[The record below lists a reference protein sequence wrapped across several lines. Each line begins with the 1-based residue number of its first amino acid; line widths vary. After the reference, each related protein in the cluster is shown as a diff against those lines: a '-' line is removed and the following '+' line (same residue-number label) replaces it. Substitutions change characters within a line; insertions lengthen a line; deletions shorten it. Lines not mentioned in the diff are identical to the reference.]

1 MSPQVEPLADEDDAF
16 GRLLLD
22 HLAGRAGHA
31 FLDRDDGWSGPA
43 LGPEWFFAE
52 PKAWADPERVVFE
65 HVRGRVLDIGAGAG
79 RHSLEAQ
86 RRGLEVVAIDVS
98 PGAVE
103 ACRRRGVA
111 DARLLAL
118 AAVDD
123 DLGVFDTVLM
133 LCGNFGLVGSA
144 EQAVTILRRLYSLTS
159 PHAGIV
165 LDSVDPYVD
174 ADAGDLAYQAR
185 NRTLGRLPGQV
196 TIRIR
201 YGERATPWYD
211 LLNVSA
217 AELGELV
224 AETGWRVAQ
233 VESDPPDVYAVLA
246 KA

>member
-1 MSPQVEPLADEDDAF
+1 
-16 GRLLLD
+16 
-22 HLAGRAGHA
+22 
-31 FLDRDDGWSGPA
+31 
-43 LGPEWFFAE
+43 
-52 PKAWADPERVVFE
+52 
-65 HVRGRVLDIGAGAG
+65 
-79 RHSLEAQ
+79 
-86 RRGLEVVAIDVS
+86 
-98 PGAVE
+98 
-103 ACRRRGVA
+103 
-111 DARLLAL
+111 
-118 AAVDD
+118 
-123 DLGVFDTVLM
+123 M

-165 LDSVDPYVD
+165 LDSVDPYVE